1 MTHVSRARSHSIAR
15 KLTRMNLLVSG
26 AALLTGC
33 AAFVVYDLATFRE
46 SLVHDL
52 SVEAQIIGS
61 NSVSALEFDDPR
73 SAAKTLSALNASPN
87 IISAGIYGPD
97 GRLFTG
103 YSWDRDAKAPPAPV
117 ALGSQTEVHL
127 FRANEV
133 LLTRSIVFGG
143 KRAGTVR
150 IRSDLESLY
159 TRLRQLGFIA
169 AIVLGMS
176 LVSALLASSVFGK
189 STAEPIVR
197 LAEIARVVSRDKNYS
212 LRASPA
218 NRRDELETL
227 IEAFN
232 DMLAQIQECDA
243 ALKKAGAE
251 LEQQVE
257 QRTAQLTAANQE
269 LAAFSYSV
277 SHDLRAP
284 LRHIAGFSAILME
297 DYGAQL
303 VPAAQSYLTRIQD
316 ATENMGEL
324 IDDLLNLAQIG
335 RQDMRRDSTDLNALV
350 EGTIK
355 DLEKEQAG
363 RQIDWRVK
371 SLPTLDCDAGLIKV
385 VFANLLSNAVKYTR
399 GREPAVIEVGTKS
412 RDGVST
418 IYVRDNGVGFDPKYA
433 DKLFGVFQRLHR
445 KEEFEGTGI
454 GLATVQRIVR
464 RHGGTIWAEAESGKG
479 AVFYFTMPG
488 EGNAGKNSAA
498 EGRQKMLAE
507 GAGAWRYIRRY

>member
-1 MTHVSRARSHSIAR
+1 
-15 KLTRMNLLVSG
+15 MNLLVSG
-26 AALLTGC
+26 AALLTAC
-33 AAFVVYDLATFRE
+33 AAFVAYDLATFRD

-61 NSVSALEFDDPR
+61 NILSALEFDDPR
-73 SAAKTLSALNASPN
+73 SAEKTLSALNASPN
-87 IISAGIYGPD
+87 VISAGIYGPD
-97 GRLFTG
+97 GRLFAA
-103 YSWDRDAKAPPAPV
+103 YSRDQDAKAPLAPV
-117 ALGSQTEVHL
+117 ALGDQTEAHS

-133 LLTRSIVFGG
+133 LLTHSIVFGG
-143 KRAGTVR
+143 KRAGTVL
-150 IRSDLESLY
+150 IRSDLHSLY
-159 TRLRQLGFIA
+159 TRLKRFGFIA
-169 AIVLGMS
+169 AVVLGAS
-176 LVSALLASSVFGK
+176 LIAAFLVSSVFGK

-212 LRASPA
+212 LRASA
-218 NRRDELETL
+218 AGTHDELDTL

-232 DMLAQIQECDA
+232 EMLVQIQERDV

-257 QRTAQLTAANQE
+257 RRTAQLTAANQE

-297 DYGAQL
+297 DHGAQL

-316 ATENMGEL
+316 ATENMAEL
-324 IDDLLNLAQIG
+324 IDDLLNLARIG
-335 RQDMRRDSTDLNALV
+335 QQDMRRNRTDLNVLV
-350 EGTIK
+350 EGAIK
-355 DLEKEQAG
+355 DLETEEAG

-371 SLPTLDCDAGLIKV
+371 SLPTLDCDAGLIKI

-464 RHGGTIWAEAESGKG
+464 RHGGTIWAEAEFGKG
-479 AVFYFTMPG
+479 AAFYFTMPPD
-488 EGNAGKNSAA
+488 GNAPHSATA
-498 EGRQKMLAE
+498 EAD
-507 GAGAWRYIRRY
+507 

>member
-1 MTHVSRARSHSIAR
+1 
-15 KLTRMNLLVSG
+15 MNLLVSG
-26 AALLTGC
+26 AALLTAC
-33 AAFVVYDLATFRE
+33 AAFVAYDLATFRD

-52 SVEAQIIGS
+52 SVEAQMIGS

-73 SAAKTLSALNASPN
+73 SAEKTLSALRASPN
-87 IISAGIYGPD
+87 IVSAGIYGPD
-97 GRLFTG
+97 GRLFAA
-103 YSWDRDAKAPPAPV
+103 YSRDGSEAPPAAT
-117 ALGSQTEVHL
+117 ALGNQMEAHL
-127 FRANEV
+127 FRAREV
-133 LLTRSIVFGG
+133 LLTRLIVFGG
-143 KRAGTVR
+143 KSAGSVR

-159 TRLRQLGFIA
+159 TRLRRFGFIVA
-169 AIVLGMS
+169 VVLGLS
-176 LVSALLASSVFGK
+176 LIAAFLASSVFGK
-189 STAEPIVR
+189 STAGPIVR
-197 LAEIARVVSRDKNYS
+197 LAEITRVVSRDKNYS
-212 LRASPA
+212 LRASAA
-218 NRRDELETL
+218 NTHDELDTL

-232 DMLAQIQECDA
+232 EMLVQIQERDA
-243 ALKKAGAE
+243 ALKKARDG

-284 LRHIAGFSAILME
+284 LRHIAGFSAILIE

-303 VPAAQSYLTRIQD
+303 VPAAQSYLTRIQE
-316 ATENMGEL
+316 ATDNMAEL
-324 IDDLLNLAQIG
+324 IDDLLNLARIG
-335 RQDMRRDSTDLNALV
+335 RQDMRRNNTDLNALV
-350 EGTIK
+350 EATIK
-355 DLEKEQAG
+355 DLETEQAG

-371 SLPTLDCDAGLIKV
+371 SLPTLDCDPGLIKV

-399 GREPAVIEVGTKS
+399 GREPAVIEVGTGS

-464 RHGGTIWAEAESGKG
+464 RHGGTIWAEAEFGKG
-479 AVFYFTMPG
+479 AAFYFTMQG
-488 EGNAGKNSAA
+488 DGNVGKNSAA
-498 EGRQKMLAE
+498 EGAQKVL
-507 GAGAWRYIRRY
+507 G

>member
-1 MTHVSRARSHSIAR
+1 MSTARSQSLAK

-26 AALLTGC
+26 AALLTAC
-33 AAFVVYDLATFRE
+33 AAFVAYDLATFRD

-52 SVEAQIIGS
+52 SVEAQMIGS
-61 NSVSALEFDDPR
+61 NSVAALEFDDPR
-73 SAAKTLSALNASPN
+73 SAEKTLSALRASPN
-87 IISAGIYGPD
+87 IVSAGIYGPD
-97 GRLFTG
+97 GRLFAG
-103 YSWDRDAKAPPAPV
+103 YSRDGSAAPPAAA
-117 ALGSQTEVHL
+117 ALGNQTEAHL
-127 FRANEV
+127 FRAKEV
-133 LLTRSIVFGG
+133 LLTHSIVFGG
-143 KRAGTVR
+143 KNAGTVR

-159 TRLRQLGFIA
+159 TRLRRFGFIVVA
-169 AIVLGMS
+169 VLGLS
-176 LVSALLASSVFGK
+176 LASAFLASSVFGK
-189 STAEPIVR
+189 STAKPIVR

-212 LRASPA
+212 LRASAA
-218 NRRDELETL
+218 NTRDELDTL
-227 IEAFN
+227 IGAFN
-232 DMLAQIQECDA
+232 EMLVQIQERDA
-243 ALKKAGAE
+243 ALKKARDG

-284 LRHIAGFSAILME
+284 LRHIAGFSAILIE

-316 ATENMGEL
+316 ATDNMAEL
-324 IDDLLNLAQIG
+324 IDDLLNLARIG
-335 RQDMRRDSTDLNALV
+335 RQDMRRNSTDLNALV

-355 DLEKEQAG
+355 DLETEQAG

-371 SLPTLDCDAGLIKV
+371 SLPILDCDPGLIKV

-399 GREPAVIEVGTKS
+399 GREPAVIEVGTGS

-464 RHGGTIWAEAESGKG
+464 RHGGTIWAEAEFGKG
-479 AVFYFTMPG
+479 AAFYFTMQATENG
-488 EGNAGKNSAA
+488 AKNLEVEA
-498 EGRQKMLAE
+498 EQVKA
-507 GAGAWRYIRRY
+507 

>member
-1 MTHVSRARSHSIAR
+1 MG
-15 KLTRMNLLVSG
+15 N
-26 AALLTGC
+26 
-33 AAFVVYDLATFRE
+33 
-46 SLVHDL
+46 
-52 SVEAQIIGS
+52 
-61 NSVSALEFDDPR
+61 
-73 SAAKTLSALNASPN
+73 
-87 IISAGIYGPD
+87 
-97 GRLFTG
+97 
-103 YSWDRDAKAPPAPV
+103 
-117 ALGSQTEVHL
+117 QTEAHL
-127 FRANEV
+127 FGSREI
-133 LLTRSIVFGG
+133 LLTRLIVFGG
-143 KRAGTVR
+143 KGAGTVR

-159 TRLRQLGFIA
+159 TRLRQFGFIA
-169 AIVLGMS
+169 GVVLGVS
-176 LVSALLASSVFGK
+176 LIGAFLVSSISGK
-189 STAEPIVR
+189 SMAKPIVR

-212 LRASPA
+212 LRASAA
-218 NRRDELETL
+218 NTGDELETL

-232 DMLAQIQECDA
+232 EMLEQIQGRDA
-243 ALKKAGAE
+243 ALNKAGAE

-316 ATENMGEL
+316 ATDNMAEL
-324 IDDLLNLAQIG
+324 IDDLLNLARIG
-335 RQDMRRDSTDLNALV
+335 RQDMRRNRTDLNALV
-350 EGTIK
+350 EGTIR
-355 DLEKEQAG
+355 DLETEQAG

-371 SLPTLDCDAGLIKV
+371 SLPTLDCDPGLIKV
-385 VFANLLSNAVKYTR
+385 VFVNLLSNAVKYTR

-412 RDGVST
+412 QDGVST

-464 RHGGTIWAEAESGKG
+464 RHGGTIWAEAEFGKG
-479 AVFYFTMPG
+479 AAFYFTMQPTENG
-488 EGNAGKNSAA
+488 AKNSEA
-498 EGRQKMLAE
+498 EAE
-507 GAGAWRYIRRY
+507 QVKA

>member
-1 MTHVSRARSHSIAR
+1 MTQVWRGRSYSLAR
-15 KLTRMNLLVSG
+15 KLNRMNMLVSCT
-26 AALLTGC
+26 ALLTAC
-33 AAFVVYDLATFRE
+33 AAFVAYDLATFRE
-46 SLVHDL
+46 SVVRNL

-61 NSVSALEFDDPR
+61 NSVSALEFDDPH
-73 SAAKTLSALNASPN
+73 SAEKTLSALNASPN
-87 IISAGIYGPD
+87 IISAGIYGPN
-97 GRLFTG
+97 GRVFAA
-103 YSWDRDAKAPPAPV
+103 YSRDRGAKAPPLV
-117 ALGSQTEVHL
+117 ALGNQTEAHS

-159 TRLRQLGFIA
+159 ARLRRFGLIVA
-169 AIVLGMS
+169 VVLGAS
-176 LVSALLASSVFGK
+176 LISAFLASSVFGK

-197 LAEIARVVSRDKNYS
+197 LAEIAGVVSRDKNYS

-218 NRRDELETL
+218 NTRDELDTL

-232 DMLAQIQECDA
+232 EMLVQIQERDV
-243 ALKKAGAE
+243 ALNKAGAE

-297 DYGAQL
+297 DHGSQL
-303 VPAAQSYLTRIQD
+303 LPAAQSYLTRIKD
-316 ATENMGEL
+316 ATENMGQL
-324 IDDLLNLAQIG
+324 IDDLLNLARIG
-335 RQDMRRDSTDLNALV
+335 RQDMRRDTTDLNALV

-355 DLEKEQAG
+355 DLETEQAG

-371 SLPTLDCDAGLIKV
+371 SLPTLDCDPGLIKV
-385 VFANLLSNAVKYTR
+385 VFVNLLSNAVKYTR
-399 GREPAVIEVGTKS
+399 GRKPAVIEVGTKS
-412 RDGVST
+412 SDGVST

-479 AVFYFTMPG
+479 AAFYFTMQPA
-488 EGNAGKNSAA
+488 GNGTENAAA
-498 EGRQKMLAE
+498 EAE
-507 GAGAWRYIRRY
+507 EVKV